1 MFSRLFSSIPSVT
14 RNLLIA
20 NVAVFLLQSIADA
33 SEAARA
39 WPLWFELWPWV
50 PPQFEVDGPGFMP
63 WQLITSG
70 FMHGNLGHLIFN
82 MLALVMFG
90 SSIEYEWGARRYA
103 IYYLVCLLGSAL
115 LQLAAATFAIYE
127 GQLILTLGASGA
139 LYGLLLAYGVMFPN
153 RKVTLLPFP
162 IVLKART
169 LVIVYVAASLF
180 YGVFTTGTGVAHFA
194 HLGGMI
200 VGWLLIR
207 WWRSH
212 PPRGGSG
219 GPRRDPRADALRERR
234 RASKLRVVK

>member
-1 MFSRLFSSIPSVT
+1 MFSSIPSVT
-14 RNLLIA
+14 RKLLIA
-20 NVAVFLLQSIADA
+20 NVAVFLLQSIAGA
-33 SEAARA
+33 SETARG

-50 PPQFEVDGPGFMP
+50 PSPFEVDGPGFMP

-70 FMHGNLGHLIFN
+70 FMHGGLGHLVFN

-90 SSIEYEWGARRYA
+90 STVEHAWGARRYA
-103 IYYLVCLLGSAL
+103 IYYFVCLLGSAL
-115 LQLAAATFAIYE
+115 LQLAAATYAIYE

-139 LYGLLLAYGVMFPN
+139 IYGLLLAYGVLFPN
-153 RKVTLLPFP
+153 SKVTLLPFP

-194 HLGGMI
+194 HLGGML
-200 VGWLLIR
+200 VGWLLIL

-212 PPRGGSG
+212 PPRNGG
-219 GPRRDPRADALRERR
+219 GPRRDPRAQALRDRR
-234 RASKLRVVK
+234 KASKLRVVK

>member
-1 MFSRLFSSIPSVT
+1 MFSSIPPVT
-14 RNLLIA
+14 RKLLIA
-20 NVAVFLLQSIADA
+20 NVAVFLLQSIASA
-33 SEAARA
+33 SETARL

-50 PPQFEVDGPGFMP
+50 PSQFIVDGPGFMP

-70 FMHGNLGHLIFN
+70 FMHGGLGHLVFN

-103 IYYLVCLLGSAL
+103 IYYFVCLLGSAL
-115 LQLAAATFAIYE
+115 LQLVAATYAIYE

-139 LYGLLLAYGVMFPN
+139 IYGLLLAYGMLFPN

-207 WWRSH
+207 SWRSH
-212 PPRGGSG
+212 PPRNGG

-234 RASKLRVVK
+234 KASKLRVVK